1 MKWISPVGWCVAFG
15 CRVDAEGGVDG
26 PDWGGV
32 SPHPVVAEMVAA
44 YLELADA
51 EAPTLV
57 EGLYLVGSAVLNDFR
72 PGASDVDFVAV
83 TAAPLMPPGSP
94 CFGAS
99 TAGYAAAG
107 VGRSSTVPTSRGP
120 TWRVTRPS

>member
-57 EGLYLVGSAVLNDFR
+57 EGLYLVGSAALDDFR

-83 TAAPLMPPGSP
+83 TAAPLDAVRLVALRRVHDRLRRRRRRP
-94 CFGAS
+94 FLD
-99 TAGYAAAG
+99 
-107 VGRSSTVPTSRGP
+107 VPTSPGP
-120 TWRVTRPS
+120 T